1 MIISRTTQC
10 SEEITGQQKK
20 LEHGPWQVLLISSPS
35 YPHTHTY
42 ENLESSL
49 LEPKLLKSYF
59 LVFKFI
65 SKSLTKG
72 SSLTGSKKKHTKNVV
87 KFFFLLY
94 FGELLLLIVVNSLSV
109 KP

>member
-1 MIISRTTQC
+1 MMIISRTTQC

-72 SSLTGSKKKHTKNVV
+72 SSLTGSKKKHEKCGEI
-87 KFFFLLY
+87 FFFTL
-94 FGELLLLIVVNSLSV
+94 FW
-109 KP
+109 